1 MTVLFSLSDQPIK
14 QESSSKDVCHTWPMG
29 QISLVYSLH
38 AVMCLLLASQDCCWS
53 QYMQPRV
60 QNPYHS
66 LKVADPCLKVE
77 HSQLHQI
84 VTWE

>member
-1 MTVLFSLSDQPIK
+1 MWHMS
-14 QESSSKDVCHTWPMG
+14 

-38 AVMCLLLASQDCCWS
+38 AVMRLLLLASQDCCWS
-53 QYMQPRV
+53 QFMQPRV

-66 LKVADPCLKVE
+66 LKVADPCLKME
-77 HSQLHQI
+77 HDQLHQI